1 MECALLVLSRA
12 REPAPRGRLRSA
24 HDPHCR
30 SSLGE
35 GGNVTRATNLS
46 ATPAVGRL
54 LLWCMEHCMEHVSRG
69 PRPVLLVLLA
79 ISTSLLEPLMLANTI
94 TKLDCDQLLAVLC
107 CGASF
112 AVVIMDTVTRCATRA
127 AQNGQCLRG
136 LSCTHLHSCSTCR
149 SLMLRPTAT
158 TCWSSSAV
166 ASLAVVIV
174 IPTRDANRTHTPA

>member
-1 MECALLVLSRA
+1 
-12 REPAPRGRLRSA
+12 
-24 HDPHCR
+24 
-30 SSLGE
+30 
-35 GGNVTRATNLS
+35 
-46 ATPAVGRL
+46 
-54 LLWCMEHCMEHVSRG
+54 MEHVSRG

-112 AVVIMDTVTRCATRA
+112 AVVITDTVTRCATRA

-158 TCWSSSAV
+158 TCWSSFAV
-166 ASLAVVIV
+166 ASFAVVILTALFV
-174 IPTRDANRTHTPA
+174 RRA

>member
-1 MECALLVLSRA
+1 MLVLSRA

>member
-1 MECALLVLSRA
+1 
-12 REPAPRGRLRSA
+12 
-24 HDPHCR
+24 
-30 SSLGE
+30 
-35 GGNVTRATNLS
+35 
-46 ATPAVGRL
+46 
-54 LLWCMEHCMEHVSRG
+54 MEHVSRG

-79 ISTSLLEPLMLANTI
+79 ISTSLLEPLMLGNTI

-149 SLMLRPTAT
+149 SLILRPTTT
-158 TCWSSSAV
+158 TCWSSFAV
-166 ASLAVVIV
+166 ASFAVVIL
-174 IPTRDANRTHTPA
+174 TALFMRRA